1 MINLLL
7 IALDKTLYRF
17 DKREIG
23 CQFLIFVTSPFWGI
37 NRIVADLKVK
47 GFSGLSLSRIMKSWS
62 SIKFFKIKSNLF
74 ERLISA
80 LKSPVRRVGI
90 PLDLNSSK

>member
-1 MINLLL
+1 MSTSCKYLLLVNPFWVRLVIQSVVVINLLL

-37 NRIVADLKVK
+37 NRIVADLKV
-47 GFSGLSLSRIMKSWS
+47 SVSLPFRKQQ
-62 SIKFFKIKSNLF
+62 L
-74 ERLISA
+74 A
-80 LKSPVRRVGI
+80 
-90 PLDLNSSK
+90 